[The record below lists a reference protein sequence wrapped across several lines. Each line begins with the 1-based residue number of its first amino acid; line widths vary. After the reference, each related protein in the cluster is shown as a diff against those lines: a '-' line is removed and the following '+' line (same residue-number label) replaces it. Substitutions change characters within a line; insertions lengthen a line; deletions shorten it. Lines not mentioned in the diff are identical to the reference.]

1 MGSMTKKKSVCVLC
15 DGTQVVKGELEN
27 KPCPALSVTA
37 LGRFACRLPDGSFE
51 VRKESP
57 RVSNAKM
64 QKDKAY
70 EERNKVV
77 AALARAMIALG
88 GRAGRKETK
97 IPDWNPVWR
106 WAIYIEPKGGKQISW
121 HYHESHASFFE
132 FLPVVD
138 WEWDGHE
145 TPEKYK
151 RLEEWRP

>member
-1 MGSMTKKKSVCVLC
+1 MTKKKNVCQVC

-57 RVSNAKM
+57 RVSNARM

-70 EERNKVV
+70 EERNRVV
-77 AALARAMIALG
+77 AALAKAVVKLG
-88 GRAGRKETK
+88 GRAGRLTTK
-97 IPDWNPVWR
+97 IEEWNPEWHGCVQIDPPGGGQQWR
-106 WAIYIEPKGGKQISW
+106 W
-121 HYHESHASFFE
+121 HFHDSHAAIFA

-138 WEWDGHE
+138 WEYDGHT

-151 RLEEWRP
+151 KLEAWNP